1 VNVIVNMKKVC
12 NENLHLI
19 RKEEGLLFL
28 PHPTHGLQ
36 IVKNKNTE
44 YMIYDMIF
52 YKSVRRFFKE

>member
-1 VNVIVNMKKVC
+1 MCECYCKYEKGMQG
-12 NENLHLI
+12 ENLHLI

-44 YMIYDMIF
+44 YMI
-52 YKSVRRFFKE
+52 